1 MLRNLYTSQVYQNTT
16 HTGIVA
22 RKLCAHYRIVKIN
35 NKTSLI
41 ETESSNQEENQQEE
55 KGFVRR
61 FFSGESF
68 KGNYQV
74 IKVKTPLSEL
84 DRYCTSLLS
93 ITQ

>member
-1 MLRNLYTSQVYQNTT
+1 LGFLGADKFKTKFLTFQNYLMVFSAVILTVML
-16 HTGIVA
+16 A
-22 RKLCAHYRIVKIN
+22 MEA
-35 NKTSLI
+35 
-41 ETESSNQEENQQEE
+41 
-55 KGFVRR
+55 
-61 FFSGESF
+61 